1 MDTPLLPLNLSGQ
14 AAPVPTTGGGEAWCA
29 AAPHGPS
36 PRGSNRVH
44 WAVGGGILGLLA
56 LCCIGCAGL
65 GLLLGAGGLARTTA
79 ARDAG
84 RAAVA
89 YFEALGAHDW
99 PRAHDA
105 LSAGPRATTTPANL
119 RATWTQREAT
129 RGALDRF
136 VAEGVSLDGSKHA
149 TVRGVLHYKGAGE
162 DAMTVQLVEEGG
174 AWKVASV
181 VTGPRAARAA
191 QLPSRP
197 ACELANRRYARPA

>member
-1 MDTPLLPLNLSGQ
+1 MHTPLLPLNLAGQ
-14 AAPVPTTGGGEAWCA
+14 AGPAPVAGAGGAPHPPEQAPGGTWSPA
-29 AAPHGPS
+29 AAPRGLS
-36 PRGSNRVH
+36 PRGSNCVR
-44 WAVGGGILGLLA
+44 WAVGGGVLGLLA

-65 GLLLGAGGLARTTA
+65 GLVLGAGGLAGTAA

-136 VAEGVSLDGSKHA
+136 VAEGVSLEGGKHA

-162 DAMTVQLVEEGG
+162 DAMRVQLVEEGG
-174 AWKVASV
+174 VWKVASV
-181 VTGPRAARAA
+181 VTGP
-191 QLPSRP
+191 
-197 ACELANRRYARPA
+197 